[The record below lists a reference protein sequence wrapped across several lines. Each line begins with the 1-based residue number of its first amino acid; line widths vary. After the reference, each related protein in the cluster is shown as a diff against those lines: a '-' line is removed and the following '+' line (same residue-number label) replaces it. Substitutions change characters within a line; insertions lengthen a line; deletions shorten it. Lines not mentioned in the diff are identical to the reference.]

1 MDEYIVKILKT
12 EYVTHDVK
20 RFTLTRPEG
29 YTFVP
34 GQATD
39 VSINN
44 EKWKN
49 EKRPFTFTGLTGQG
63 SLEFTIK
70 IYREH
75 DGVTKQ
81 LEQLKRDDEII
92 IGNPWGVISY
102 KGPGVFIAGGAG
114 ITPFIAILR
123 DLYKEKKI
131 KGNTLIFSNKTK
143 DDVII
148 FDELSKMLPHSFYNI
163 LTRENVIGFLDK
175 RIDEDML
182 IDIIK
187 DFEQCFYV
195 CGPEKFVEDITGILE
210 RLGAK
215 SESLVFEK

>member
-123 DLYKEKKI
+123 DLYQEKKI

-143 DDVII
+143 ADVII
-148 FDELSKMLPHSFYNI
+148 GDELSKMLPHSFYNI

-187 DFEQCFYV
+187 DFEQYFYV

>member
-1 MDEYIVKILKT
+1 MDEYIVKILKK

-187 DFEQCFYV
+187 DFEQYFYV